1 VTPDNAGFSV
11 QPATLESAAQAF
23 DDGATQLTSTLQ
35 SLVSRLLTD
44 GACWGSDEPGQTFSA
59 GYQPARD
66 QLLED
71 LADLSTGLTQIG
83 EGLHSSALQYQLA
96 DQLSAGNTSG
106 DASSSATSA
115 FTTTPASP
123 VTATTGTAG
132 TGTAATGTAAAAP
145 LVTT

>member
-1 VTPDNAGFSV
+1 VTPANAGFSV

-44 GACWGSDEPGQTFSA
+44 GACWGSDGPGQTFAA
-59 GYQPARD
+59 GYPPAAN

-83 EGLHSSALQYQLA
+83 EGLHTSALQYQLA
-96 DQLSAGNTSG
+96 DQLSAGNPSG
-106 DASSSATSA
+106 DASSSASSA
-115 FTTTPASP
+115 LTATPASP
-123 VTATTGTAG
+123 VTAAVSS
-132 TGTAATGTAAAAP
+132 A
-145 LVTT
+145 VTT